1 MKDKEQ
7 EEAILRATQDLFN
20 LRSSHTNARGEYLSE
35 LSRDCERSDGSF
47 AQEARREAHQNEL
60 REAERS
66 AKSAL
71 DAQEQLVSRLT
82 KEYLSR

>member
-1 MKDKEQ
+1 MNDKEK
-7 EEAILRATQDLFN
+7 EDIILKETQTLFSFRAN
-20 LRSSHTNARGEYLSE
+20 YENARSEYLSE
-35 LSRDCERSDGSF
+35 LRRDCERSDGSY

-66 AKSAL
+66 AKSEL

-82 KEYLSR
+82 KDYVSR

>member
-1 MKDKEQ
+1 MTNKEQ
-7 EEAILRATQDLFN
+7 EEVILNETQNLFN
-20 LRSSHTNARGEYLSE
+20 LRSNYKNAKDEYLSE
-35 LSRDCERSDGSF
+35 LRRDCERSDGSF
-47 AQEARREAHQNEL
+47 AQEARREANQNEL

-71 DAQEQLVSRLT
+71 DAQEKLVSMLT

>member
-1 MKDKEQ
+1 MTNKEQ
-7 EEAILRATQDLFN
+7 EEVILIETQKLFN
-20 LRSSHTNARGEYLSE
+20 LRSSYTNAKDEYLSE
-35 LSRDCERSDGSF
+35 LRRDCERSDGSF

-71 DAQEQLVSRLT
+71 DAQEKLVSRLT